1 MKKEIPENDVLLERI
16 NNLIET
22 NKSEHK
28 AILIQ
33 TTATNGR
40 VNKLELWQNR
50 IIGGMI
56 IVDIIVIPLIF
67 LWAAKVIWTLLQVR
81 YEAQRTAVI

>member
-1 MKKEIPENDVLLERI
+1 MKKQIPENDVLLERI

-22 NKSEHK
+22 NKSEHS

-33 TTATNGR
+33 TTRTNGR

-56 IVDIIVIPLIF
+56 IVDIIVIPIVLYWIT
-67 LWAAKVIWTLLQVR
+67 KIV
-81 YEAQRTAVI
+81 